1 MCERDIV
8 CSPVKGTISSNMQER
23 GIIVLLLIK
32 TLSQL
37 VFEAI
42 MVVKGPSPK
51 GSDRGLNWSSVSS
64 FP

>member
-1 MCERDIV
+1 M
-8 CSPVKGTISSNMQER
+8 KGTISSNTQES

-32 TLSQL
+32 TLSRL

-51 GSDRGLNWSSVSS
+51 GTDGGLNWSSVSS